1 MNTKVLR
8 NLEEGILALLLAS
21 MTVITFMQ
29 VVLRYVFAGGVPWA
43 LEATSYLF
51 GWLVLIG
58 ISYGIRVNA
67 HIGVDAF
74 VRLLPPGG
82 QWIAGV
88 LASGLCLAYAVLMT
102 LGAWNYWE
110 RIYAL
115 GVYAQDIPVP
125 RWVLVSIL
133 PLGFALLGLRLLQVA
148 IGIITGKR
156 SALLLAD
163 EAADALKTEV
173 HPDAATLDERDGR

>member
-1 MNTKVLR
+1 MANKVLR

-74 VRLLPPGG
+74 VRLLPAGG
-82 QWIAGV
+82 QWVAGM
-88 LASGLCLAYAVLMT
+88 LAIGFCLAYAVLMT

-115 GVYAQDIPVP
+115 GVFAQDIPLP
-125 RWVLVSIL
+125 RWALVSIL

-148 IGIITGKR
+148 IAIVRGKR
-156 SALLLAD
+156 SPLLLAD
-163 EAADALKTEV
+163 EAAEALKAEV
-173 HPDAATLDERDGR
+173 HPDAPTQAERDGQ